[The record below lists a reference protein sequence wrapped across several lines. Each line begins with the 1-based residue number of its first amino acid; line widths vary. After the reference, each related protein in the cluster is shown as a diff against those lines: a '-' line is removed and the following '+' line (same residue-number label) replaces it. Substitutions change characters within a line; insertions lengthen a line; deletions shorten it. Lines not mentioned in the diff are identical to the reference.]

1 MRSAGWMTAGGLL
14 WAGVALAQQAAPA
27 QEDDVTAELREHHRH
42 HHHGGVTHFIAM
54 SLDTLGEDEAKRPQ
68 VEAIQAQLHVCTK
81 PAHDRERALTTTL
94 AEGVAAGAVDKAKV
108 DVDLSQLHAA
118 AASAHAC
125 SVTALNQLHDLLSP
139 GERQALVGKVEAHW
153 VVWRNVNHEAP
164 PGGREA
170 GGRLAE
176 LARELN
182 LTADQQEKMSAALTT
197 LVPARTGTFDPEQ
210 GRAHVQAFTGAFE
223 QATFDAK
230 TINANAN
237 GMLATHGARRMAA
250 FYEAVAPLLTPDQ
263 RTTLASHL
271 REHASHQPAVPA
283 P

>member
-1 MRSAGWMTAGGLL
+1 MRSAGWMTACALL
-14 WAGVALAQQAAPA
+14 WAGVARAQVPAPT
-27 QEDDVTAELREHHRH
+27 QEDDVAAELNEHHRH

-81 PAHDRERALTTTL
+81 PAHERERSLMTTL
-94 AEGVAAGAVDKAKV
+94 ADGAASGAVDKAKV
-108 DVDLSQLHAA
+108 DADLSQLHAA
-118 AASAHAC
+118 AASAHEC
-125 SVTALNQLHDLLSP
+125 SVTALNQLHEVLSP
-139 GERQALVGKVEAHW
+139 AERLALVDKVQAHW
-153 VVWRNVNHEAP
+153 VVWRHVNHEAP

-176 LARELN
+176 LAKELN
-182 LTADQQEKMSAALTT
+182 LTPDQQDKISAALTASM
-197 LVPARTGTFDPEQ
+197 PARTGTFDPEQ
-210 GRAHVQAFTGAFE
+210 GRSHVQAFTAAFV
-223 QATFDAK
+223 QPTFDAK
-230 TINANAN
+230 TIAANAN

-283 P
+283 Q